1 MKENRRRYSK
11 RQWIPLGS
19 RNVQCHR
26 SIGSFKTVQRRR
38 RVIKWP
44 KKKKKIRRRFARER
58 KNQDGDLGGWLNK
71 VLPSQGLSLS
81 LLHVNSPTTERERV
95 IFLFS
100 VYLLHIKKH
109 ERIRRRCY
117 VNPLSDSSWYFFFVS
132 LSFLWIIPRGEREK
146 GKEVDVH
153 PLNFFGYSCVGPVFF
168 MLPFTIPLVLFKSCV
183 NIPTTHSVP
192 PPFSFFLSESFI
204 ICTCR
209 ASLFLSKFITTLHKK

>member
-1 MKENRRRYSK
+1 MS
-11 RQWIPLGS
+11 
-19 RNVQCHR
+19 NVTDPSDNLKQYNVVVA
-26 SIGSFKTVQRRR
+26 SSNDQ
-38 RVIKWP
+38 
-44 KKKKKIRRRFARER
+44 KKKIRRRFARER

-100 VYLLHIKKH
+100 VFLLHIKNTN
-109 ERIRRRCY
+109 EYDDDVTLTLSRI
-117 VNPLSDSSWYFFFVS
+117 LLGIFFFVS